1 MDWSDI
7 EDFTKNY
14 PIPDYGFTPDG
25 EFPGTNREKGYS
37 DIQLSFPKGEGDKR
51 GFEIISLEAGSTA
64 NTVPSIAQALCRG
77 DGDLMKGFLSDY
89 LKAHPGEKLTLE
101 IREGKLA
108 VTAYGVSA
116 HSSTPEK
123 GVNAL
128 IILFNFLDQIPLE
141 KNGAANLVAF
151 VKKYFSGDIY
161 GKAIGLYSES
171 EYVNGEFVHRN
182 VISPTLLETKD
193 KFFNL
198 TFNLRNSFG
207 TTREDIENVFRAL
220 SLEYGYTWQILSYYD
235 PIYVAKDRPFIKVL
249 GEAYKDIT
257 GELNCAPAL
266 SYGTTYAK
274 AMPNIVAWG
283 PVFPGEEDFCHR
295 VDERISV
302 KSLVKATKIYARA
315 LADMVFSP
323 QSFK

>member
-1 MDWSDI
+1 MPAPSDADGDVNPAFPGFKNIPRRISDI
-7 EDFTKNY
+7 ICF
-14 PIPDYGFTPDG
+14 FS
-25 EFPGTNREKGYS
+25 REKGFYVIDFS
-37 DIQLSFPKGEGDKR
+37 NLAAVCFIPQDASNSFD
-51 GFEIISLEAGSTA
+51 
-64 NTVPSIAQALCRG
+64 
-77 DGDLMKGFLSDY
+77 
-89 LKAHPGEKLTLE
+89 
-101 IREGKLA
+101 
-108 VTAYGVSA
+108 
-116 HSSTPEK
+116 
-123 GVNAL
+123 
-128 IILFNFLDQIPLE
+128 
-141 KNGAANLVAF
+141 
-151 VKKYFSGDIY
+151 
-161 GKAIGLYSES
+161 
-171 EYVNGEFVHRN
+171 
-182 VISPTLLETKD
+182 
-193 KFFNL
+193 
-198 TFNLRNSFG
+198 LRNSFG
-207 TTREDIENVFRAL
+207 TTREDIEYVFRAL

-235 PIYVAKDRPFIKVL
+235 PIYVAKDWPFIKVL